1 MGRSGSDV
9 DLGLLEAAA
18 GALAHPLTPAQLD
31 QFARYAAEIR
41 RWSAAFSLTGLRRD
55 ADLLRLGFLD
65 SLACLLAFEA
75 RPGQRAIDVGSGAG
89 FPGIPVKIAL
99 PDLDLTLLEA
109 SRKKA
114 SFLRH
119 AARALGL
126 SGARV
131 EHGRAEVLAARPE
144 HARAYD
150 VAFCRAV
157 AVPDRQAAL
166 CLPFLRPGGTLVS
179 QRGPASA
186 DPGETPG
193 IRAWRPVPAPPGI
206 LAPGRRIFAGTAT

>member
-1 MGRSGSDV
+1 M
-9 DLGLLEAAA
+9 DLGPLEAGA
-18 GALAHPLTPAQLD
+18 GALGHPLSPAQLD
-31 QFARYAAEIR
+31 QFARYAVEIR
-41 RWSAAFSLTGLRRD
+41 RWSAVFSLTGLRRD

-65 SLACLLAFEA
+65 SLACLLAFEP

-89 FPGIPVKIAL
+89 FPGIPIKIAL
-99 PDLDLTLLEA
+99 PDLDLTLVEA

-119 AARALGL
+119 AARTLGL
-126 SGARV
+126 VGARV
-131 EHGRAEVLAARPE
+131 AQGRAEAVAAQGE

-157 AVPDRQAAL
+157 AAPDRQAAL

-179 QRGPASA
+179 QRGPGPPA
-186 DPGETPG
+186 PGETPG
-193 IRAWRPVPAPPGI
+193 IAAWRQVPVPPGI
-206 LAPGRRIFAGTAT
+206 LAPGRRIFAGTAA